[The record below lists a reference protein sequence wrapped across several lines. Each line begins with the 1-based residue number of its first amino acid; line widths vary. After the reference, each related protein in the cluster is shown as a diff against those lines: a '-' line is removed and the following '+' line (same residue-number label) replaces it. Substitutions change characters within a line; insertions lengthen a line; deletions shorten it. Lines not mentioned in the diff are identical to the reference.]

1 MGIELII
8 LKSMFVAAAIGFAVQ
23 QIISVNRELRKDAET
38 AEARKTETPATG
50 PAAEAATARTDTAQP
65 APAARTAETRE
76 PAEVA

>member
-38 AEARKTETPATG
+38 AEAHRTETPAAE
-50 PAAEAATARTDTAQP
+50 PAAQAAATRSDTAQP
-65 APAARTAETRE
+65 AHAARTAESRE

>member
-23 QIISVNRELRKDAET
+23 QIISVNRELRKDAAT
-38 AEARKTETPATG
+38 AEARKTDTAAAK
-50 PAAEAATARTDTAQP
+50 PAAEAPAARTDTAQP
-65 APAARTAETRE
+65 AHAARTADSRE

>member
-38 AEARKTETPATG
+38 AEARKTDMAAAK
-50 PAAEAATARTDTAQP
+50 PAAEATAAHTDTAQP
-65 APAARTAETRE
+65 AHAARAVDSRE